1 MRAGPEIALRVP
13 LHPSADDEQLQTS
26 GTVAFA
32 ATAGALFFLTRDTA
46 ATAAD
51 MICHRVLVCVLM
63 SLNLSTRI
71 IDQSWPSQSKPAS
84 PPTPLALRR
93 NLPLCPSI
101 SSSTSPPVSNSSLCI
116 VFCLHRSFTLF
127 YMRLCVVIPLPPSL
141 SALYSSLY
149 WAFLPSLL
157 SLSLSPSLGE
167 WEMINI
173 NVSSFLPPYFPSST
187 FLSSLF
193 FNNSSLFCS
202 SHYLYLSLGLYPSSS
217 LSLTLPSICLR
228 LDLFLPFCLS
238 FSGPLSAAVQYSS
251 ITVVLIIPFSAC
263 SHTVIYQINNPPLL
277 LILCSPQHL
286 LSYCAKWGCS
296 ACQMSLR
303 VKVPSIQLSSLIS
316 KIAGCPYLRLFRF

>member
-71 IDQSWPSQSKPAS
+71 IDQSWLSQSKPAS

-116 VFCLHRSFTLF
+116 VFCLHLSFTLF

-157 SLSLSPSLGE
+157 SLSLSPSLG
-167 WEMINI
+167 
-173 NVSSFLPPYFPSST
+173 
-187 FLSSLF
+187 
-193 FNNSSLFCS
+193 
-202 SHYLYLSLGLYPSSS
+202 
-217 LSLTLPSICLR
+217 
-228 LDLFLPFCLS
+228 
-238 FSGPLSAAVQYSS
+238 
-251 ITVVLIIPFSAC
+251 
-263 SHTVIYQINNPPLL
+263 
-277 LILCSPQHL
+277 
-286 LSYCAKWGCS
+286 
-296 ACQMSLR
+296 
-303 VKVPSIQLSSLIS
+303 
-316 KIAGCPYLRLFRF
+316 